1 MKVVVAGSTGLVG
14 RATIDALLA
23 TPEVKAVTAL
33 VRREWRDAPAHPKLA
48 VAVLDFDRP
57 EASASLLRGE
67 ALVCALGTT
76 MKLAGS
82 EAAFRRVDHDYPVV
96 LGEVARAAGTHH
108 YLLVSAVGADPAS
121 RVFYNRVK
129 GETEADIRKLGFPC
143 LTIARPSLL
152 LGARSEFRF
161 GEVLGRIA
169 GILAPPPWRPVHATQ
184 VAASLVEALLRHTP
198 GVEVL
203 ENRRLR
209 AAPFADYGP
218 EPA

>member
-1 MKVVVAGSTGLVG
+1 MKVIVVGSTGLVG

-23 TPEVKAVTAL
+23 APAVQAVTAL
-33 VRREWRDAPAHPKLA
+33 VRREWRDAPGHPKLA
-48 VAVLDFDRP
+48 VAVIDFDRP
-57 EASASLLRGE
+57 EASASLLSGD
-67 ALVCALGTT
+67 AVVCALGTT
-76 MKLAGS
+76 MKQAGS
-82 EAAFRRVDHDYPVV
+82 EAAFRRVDHDYPVA
-96 LGEVARAAGTHH
+96 LGQVARAAGTHH

-129 GETEADIRKLGFPC
+129 GETEADVRKLGFPY

-152 LGARSEFRF
+152 LGARAEFRL

-169 GILAPPPWRPVHATQ
+169 GVLAPPRWRPVHATQ
-184 VAASLVEALLRHTP
+184 VAASLVEALLRRTP

-209 AAPFADYGP
+209 S
-218 EPA
+218 ER

>member
-23 TPEVKAVTAL
+23 RPEVVAVTAL
-33 VRREWRDAPAHPKLA
+33 VRRPWRDAPPHPKLS
-48 VAVLDFDRP
+48 VAVIDFDRT
-57 EASASLLRGE
+57 EESAPLLGGD

-76 MKLAGS
+76 RKQAGS
-82 EAAFRRVDHDYPVV
+82 EAAFRRVDHDYPVA
-96 LGEVARAAGTHH
+96 LGRVARAAGTRH
-108 YLLVSAVGADPAS
+108 YLLVSALGSNPAS

-129 GETEADIRKLGFPC
+129 GETEADILKLGFPC
-143 LTIARPSLL
+143 ITIARPSLL
-152 LGARSEFRF
+152 LGARAEFRL

-169 GILAPPPWRPVHATQ
+169 GLLAPPRWRPVHATS
-184 VAASLVEALLRHTP
+184 VAASLVEAVLRGAP

-209 AAPFADYGP
+209 AAR
-218 EPA
+218 

>member
-1 MKVVVAGSTGLVG
+1 MRVVVAGSSGLVG

-23 TPEVKAVTAL
+23 TPEVDTVTAL
-33 VRREWRDAPAHPKLA
+33 VRRAWPDAPEHPKLTGA
-48 VAVLDFDRP
+48 VIDFDRP
-57 EASASLLRGE
+57 EASAALLRAD

-76 MKLAGS
+76 MKQAGS
-82 EAAFRRVDHDYPVV
+82 EAAFRRVDHDYPVA
-96 LGEVARAAGTHH
+96 LGRVAREAGIRH

-143 LTIARPSLL
+143 ITIARPSLL
-152 LGARSEFRF
+152 LGARAEFRL
-161 GEVLGRIA
+161 GEVLGRFA
-169 GILAPPPWRPVHATQ
+169 GVFFPPRWRPVHARQ
-184 VAASLVEALLRHTP
+184 VAASLVEALLRGTP

-209 AAPFADYGP
+209 AAR
-218 EPA
+218 